1 MRREWQMSK
10 KSKNRYISHNDLD
23 RADKPN
29 QDGSVASAESV
40 NSAGQVGSE
49 GSGGAAGSVSSAL
62 EASQAFIET
71 AEVLNKGEAA
81 TLEDALAQNQAA
93 EAAAAAAAASAVSAA
108 TEAAASDQEAEL
120 AASLAAAEPNAQGMP
135 EPISQEMPEVSAQG
149 MPEAGVQAEAGE
161 QGVGAAASEAEPA
174 ILHSSRALED
184 DPAVKAAQVLARDN
198 AEELALREAE
208 ELALR
213 EAEDAEQVRLTA
225 KENVAIPPL
234 KPVDNIENLKT
245 AGQVLRYHRQR
256 MGMSIKEVADAL
268 KARPTTIANI
278 ESDLLNTPNVQN
290 MVGRQVILYADLLG
304 LNPKEVHDLYLQG
317 IKEDVVIEHVTVPRP
332 RTDRRMNRIWLVVVL
347 MIVVAT
353 AGFFVFGGKEDA
365 PSSAQGSLNEAAL
378 DASHDTSAAL
388 VTSDAKL
395 TVGNNAPVV
404 IEEEPAADAP
414 QVMVVDENTAKATE
428 QQYNLKQ
435 MEAAAAAAA
444 KDLAPQPEALLLPEG
459 VAHEPETQVETNV
472 PEVDSKLV
480 ASEPEVSA
488 PERPSNAVK
497 SEPVATPAPVATE
510 AAAAEASAPQEPA
523 VTKEEA
529 AQEAAP
535 KPAAKPE
542 LAASLKNISSSVK
555 VVGRDGLAS
564 LNRAEIAVTAPV
576 ALEVIDGSG
585 KRVRS
590 GVFDAGDVVKITAI
604 PPIVVKL
611 SDTSAVKI
619 SYMGG
624 TIALPAGKQVR
635 FELPQR

>member
-62 EASQAFIET
+62 EASQAFVET

-108 TEAAASDQEAEL
+108 TEATASDQEAEL

-149 MPEAGVQAEAGE
+149 MPDAGVQAEAGE

-198 AEELALREAE
+198 AE

>member
-120 AASLAAAEPNAQGMP
+120 VASLAAAEPNAQGMP

-198 AEELALREAE
+198 AE

-353 AGFFVFGGKEDA
+353 AGYFVFGGKEDT

-585 KRVRS
+585 KKVRS

>member
-62 EASQAFIET
+62 EASQAFVET

-108 TEAAASDQEAEL
+108 TEATASDQEAEL

-161 QGVGAAASEAEPA
+161 QGVEAAASEAEPA

-198 AEELALREAE
+198 AE

-624 TIALPAGKQVR
+624 TIALPVGKQVR

>member
-29 QDGSVASAESV
+29 QDGSVASAESAGPA
-40 NSAGQVGSE
+40 SAKS
-49 GSGGAAGSVSSAL
+49 SVASAL
-62 EASQAFIET
+62 EAAQAFVET
-71 AEVLNKGEAA
+71 AEVLNKGEGA

-93 EAAAAAAAASAVSAA
+93 VSAAASATV
-108 TEAAASDQEAEL
+108 EAAASDQEAEL
-120 AASLAAAEPNAQGMP
+120 AASLAAAEPTAQGAP
-135 EPISQEMPEVSAQG
+135 EPIASGASAPVAPELDAAG
-149 MPEAGVQAEAGE
+149 ADAPEL
-161 QGVGAAASEAEPA
+161 ASEQAAQAGEPA

-184 DPAVKAAQVLARDN
+184 DPAVKAAQVLARDQ
-198 AEELALREAE
+198 AE

-213 EAEDAEQVRLTA
+213 EAEDAEEVRRTA

-256 MGMSIKEVADAL
+256 SGMSIKEVAIAL
-268 KARPTTIANI
+268 KALPSTIANI
-278 ESDLLNTPNVQN
+278 ESDLLNTPNVQQK
-290 MVGRQVILYADLLG
+290 VGQLVVLYASLLG
-304 LNPKEVHDLYLQG
+304 LNPEEVYDLYLQG
-317 IKEDVVIEHVTVPRP
+317 IKEDVIIEHVSVPRK
-332 RTDRRMNRIWLVVVL
+332 RTDRRMNRIWLIVVL
-347 MIVVAT
+347 MIVVAI
-353 AGFFVFGGKEDA
+353 AGYFVFGGKEEPA
-365 PSSAQGSLNEAAL
+365 SSQGSLNEAAL

-388 VTSDAKL
+388 VTSDSKL
-395 TVGNNAPVV
+395 TVGNNEPVV

-414 QVMVVDENTAKATE
+414 KVMVVDENTAKATE
-428 QQYNLKQ
+428 QQYDLQQ
-435 MEAAAAAAA
+435 MQAQAAAAQQPV
-444 KDLAPQPEALLLPEG
+444 PQPEALLLPEG
-459 VAHEPETQVETNV
+459 VAHDDQIAPVE
-472 PEVDSKLV
+472 EVATVDINP
-480 ASEPEVSA
+480 AA
-488 PERPSNAVK
+488 PESEDKAVLAPARPTNA
-497 SEPVATPAPVATE
+497 EPVATPKPVAPE
-510 AAAAEASAPQEPA
+510 PAAPADNKAEDSAAQNAQAEEPA
-523 VTKEEA
+523 VAEE
-529 AQEAAP
+529 P
-535 KPAAKPE
+535 AKPE
-542 LAASLKNISSSVK
+542 LASSLKNISSAVK

-576 ALEVIDGSG
+576 ALEVTDGSG
-585 KRVRS
+585 KTVRS

>member
-1 MRREWQMSK
+1 MSK

-149 MPEAGVQAEAGE
+149 MTEAGVQAEAGE

-198 AEELALREAE
+198 AE

-459 VAHEPETQVETNV
+459 VAHESETQVETNV
-472 PEVDSKLV
+472 PEVDSKLVASEPEVDSKLV

-611 SDTSAVKI
+611 SDTIAVKI

>member
-1 MRREWQMSK
+1 MSK

-198 AEELALREAE
+198 AE

>member
-1 MRREWQMSK
+1 MSK

-198 AEELALREAE
+198 AE

-497 SEPVATPAPVATE
+497 SEPVAPPAPVATE

-529 AQEAAP
+529 AQDAAP

>member
-1 MRREWQMSK
+1 MSK

-198 AEELALREAE
+198 AE

-480 ASEPEVSA
+480 ASEPEVLA

>member
-480 ASEPEVSA
+480 ASEPEVLA

>member
-1 MRREWQMSK
+1 MSK

-62 EASQAFIET
+62 EASQAFVET

-108 TEAAASDQEAEL
+108 TEATASDQEAEL

-161 QGVGAAASEAEPA
+161 QGVEAAASEAEPA

-198 AEELALREAE
+198 AE

-624 TIALPAGKQVR
+624 TIALPVGKQVR

>member
-208 ELALR
+208 
-213 EAEDAEQVRLTA
+213 DAEQVRLTA

-332 RTDRRMNRIWLVVVL
+332 RTDRRMNRTWLVVVL

>member
-149 MPEAGVQAEAGE
+149 MPEVSAQGMPEAGVQAEAGE

-198 AEELALREAE
+198 AE

-353 AGFFVFGGKEDA
+353 AGYFVFGGKEDT

-529 AQEAAP
+529 AP

>member
-29 QDGSVASAESV
+29 QDGSVASAES
-40 NSAGQVGSE
+40 AGPA
-49 GSGGAAGSVSSAL
+49 GAESSVASAL
-62 EASQAFIET
+62 EAAQAFVET
-71 AEVLNKGEAA
+71 AEVLNKGEGA

-93 EAAAAAAAASAVSAA
+93 AAVSAA
-108 TEAAASDQEAEL
+108 SATVESAASDQEAEL
-120 AASLAAAEPNAQGMP
+120 AASLAAAEPTAAGAP
-135 EPISQEMPEVSAQG
+135 EPIASGASAPVAPEMASLGAPELAPQGEPAQ
-149 MPEAGVQAEAGE
+149 EAG
-161 QGVGAAASEAEPA
+161 EPA

-184 DPAVKAAQVLARDN
+184 DPAVKAAQVLARDQ
-198 AEELALREAE
+198 AE

-213 EAEDAEQVRLTA
+213 EAEDAEEVRRTA

-256 MGMSIKEVADAL
+256 SGMSIKEVAIAL
-268 KARPTTIANI
+268 KALPSTIANI
-278 ESDLLNTPNVQN
+278 ESDLLNTPNVQQK
-290 MVGRQVILYADLLG
+290 VGRLVVLYASLLG
-304 LNPKEVHDLYLQG
+304 LNPEEVFDLYLQG
-317 IKEDVVIEHVTVPRP
+317 IKEDVIIEHVSVPRK
-332 RTDRRMNRIWLVVVL
+332 RTDRRMNRIWLIVVL
-347 MIVVAT
+347 MIVVAI
-353 AGFFVFGGKEDA
+353 AGYFVFGGKEEA
-365 PSSAQGSLNEAAL
+365 TSAQGSLNEAAL

-388 VTSDAKL
+388 VTSDSKL
-395 TVGNNAPVV
+395 TVGNNEPVV

-414 QVMVVDENTAKATE
+414 KVMVVDENTAKATE
-428 QQYNLKQ
+428 QQYDLQQ
-435 MEAAAAAAA
+435 MQAQAAAAQQPV
-444 KDLAPQPEALLLPEG
+444 PQPEALLLPEG
-459 VAHEPETQVETNV
+459 VAHDDQIAPVEEVATVDINPAA
-472 PEVDSKLV
+472 PEVEDKAVLAPARPNNV
-480 ASEPEVSA
+480 EPVTT
-488 PERPSNAVK
+488 P
-497 SEPVATPAPVATE
+497 EPVAQKPAVPE
-510 AAAAEASAPQEPA
+510 PAAHKPAASAEAENPA
-523 VTKEEA
+523 VVEE
-529 AQEAAP
+529 P
-535 KPAAKPE
+535 AKPE
-542 LAASLKNISSSVK
+542 LASSLKNISSAVK

-576 ALEVIDGSG
+576 ALEVTDGSG
-585 KRVRS
+585 KTVRS

>member
-198 AEELALREAE
+198 AE

>member
-29 QDGSVASAESV
+29 QDGSVASAESAGPA
-40 NSAGQVGSE
+40 SAES
-49 GSGGAAGSVSSAL
+49 SVASAL
-62 EASQAFIET
+62 EAAQAFVET
-71 AEVLNKGEAA
+71 AEVLNKGEGA

-93 EAAAAAAAASAVSAA
+93 ASAASATV
-108 TEAAASDQEAEL
+108 EAAASDQEAEL
-120 AASLAAAEPNAQGMP
+120 AASLAAAEPTAAGAP
-135 EPISQEMPEVSAQG
+135 EPIASGASAPVAPELDA
-149 MPEAGVQAEAGE
+149 A
-161 QGVGAAASEAEPA
+161 GAATPELATQGEPAQEAAEPA

-184 DPAVKAAQVLARDN
+184 DPAVKAAQVLARDQ
-198 AEELALREAE
+198 AE

-213 EAEDAEQVRLTA
+213 EAEDAEEVRRTA

-256 MGMSIKEVADAL
+256 SGMSIKEVAIAL
-268 KARPTTIANI
+268 KALPSTIANI
-278 ESDLLNTPNVQN
+278 ESDLLNTPNVQQK
-290 MVGRQVILYADLLG
+290 VGQLVVLYASLLG
-304 LNPKEVHDLYLQG
+304 LNPEEVFDLYLQG
-317 IKEDVVIEHVTVPRP
+317 IKEDVIIEHVSVPRK
-332 RTDRRMNRIWLVVVL
+332 RTDRRMNRIWLIVVL
-347 MIVVAT
+347 MIVVAI
-353 AGFFVFGGKEDA
+353 AGYFVFGGKEDA
-365 PSSAQGSLNEAAL
+365 TSAQGSLNEAAL

-388 VTSDAKL
+388 VNSDSKL
-395 TVGNNAPVV
+395 TVGNNEPVV

-414 QVMVVDENTAKATE
+414 KVMVVDENTAKTTE
-428 QQYNLKQ
+428 QQYDLQQ
-435 MEAAAAAAA
+435 MQAQAAAAAQQPV
-444 KDLAPQPEALLLPEG
+444 PQPEALLLPEG
-459 VAHEPETQVETNV
+459 VAHDDQIAPVE
-472 PEVDSKLV
+472 EVATVDINP
-480 ASEPEVSA
+480 AA
-488 PERPSNAVK
+488 PESEDKAVLAPARPTNA
-497 SEPVATPAPVATE
+497 EPVATPKPVAPE
-510 AAAAEASAPQEPA
+510 PAAPADNKAEDSAAQNAQAEEPA
-523 VTKEEA
+523 VAEE
-529 AQEAAP
+529 P
-535 KPAAKPE
+535 AKPE
-542 LAASLKNISSSVK
+542 LASSLKNISSAVK

-576 ALEVIDGSG
+576 ALEVTDGSG
-585 KRVRS
+585 KTVRS

>member
-1 MRREWQMSK
+1 MSK

-93 EAAAAAAAASAVSAA
+93 EAAAAASAVSAA

-198 AEELALREAE
+198 AE

-332 RTDRRMNRIWLVVVL
+332 RTDRRMNRTWLVVVL

-353 AGFFVFGGKEDA
+353 AGYFVFGGKEDA

-497 SEPVATPAPVATE
+497 SEPVATPAPVVTE

>member
-208 ELALR
+208 
-213 EAEDAEQVRLTA
+213 DAEQVRLTA

-353 AGFFVFGGKEDA
+353 AGYFVFGGKEDT